1 LQLIQTLKPFKP
13 SNLKPNEVFRHRF
26 RFTQSDVIRF
36 AEVSGDDNPLHLD
49 PDFAAQTIF
58 KKPILH
64 GFLGGSVFS
73 KIIGTQFPGYGS
85 IYLKQTMEFLRPMF
99 VDTEYEAVFTITAI
113 NPERHTAD
121 MTTEIIDV
129 ETGKTTTRGEAT
141 VMNREKF

>member
-1 LQLIQTLKPFKP
+1 M
-13 SNLKPNEVFRHRF
+13 NLSLGTTFRHRF
-26 RFTQSDVIRF
+26 RFTQDDVVKF
-36 AEVSGDDNPLHLD
+36 ANVSGDDNPLHLD
-49 PDFAAQTIF
+49 PEFAAQTIF
-58 KKPILH
+58 KRPILH

-99 VDTEYEAVFTITAI
+99 VDTDYEAVFTITAI

-121 MTTEIIDV
+121 LTTEIIDV
-129 ETGKTTTRGEAT
+129 ETGKVTTRGEAT

>member
-1 LQLIQTLKPFKP
+1 MEQSFC
-13 SNLKPNEVFRHRF
+13 HRF
-26 RFTQSDVIRF
+26 RFTQPDVVKF

-49 PDFAAQTIF
+49 PEFAAQTIF
-58 KKPILH
+58 KKPIMH

-99 VDTEYEAVFTITAI
+99 VDTDYEAVFTITAI

-121 MTTEIIDV
+121 MITEIIDL
-129 ETGKTTTRGEAT
+129 ETGKPTTRGEAT

>member
-1 LQLIQTLKPFKP
+1 M
-13 SNLKPNEVFRHRF
+13 NLSLGTTFRHRF
-26 RFTQSDVIRF
+26 RFTQDDVVKF
-36 AEVSGDDNPLHLD
+36 ANVSGDDNPLHLD
-49 PDFAAQTIF
+49 PEFAAQTIF
-58 KKPILH
+58 KRPILH

-99 VDTEYEAVFTITAI
+99 VDTDYEAVFTITAV

-121 MTTEIIDV
+121 LTTEIIDV
-129 ETGKTTTRGEAT
+129 ETGKVTTRGEAT

>member
-1 LQLIQTLKPFKP
+1 MLLAAHFQLSTLNFT
-13 SNLKPNEVFRHRF
+13 LNEVFRHRF
-26 RFTQSDVIRF
+26 RFTQADVVKF

-49 PDFAAQTIF
+49 AEFAAQTIF
-58 KKPILH
+58 KRPIIH

-99 VDTEYEAVFTITAI
+99 VDTDYEAVFTITAI

-121 MTTEIIDV
+121 LTTEITDV
-129 ETGKTTTRGEAT
+129 ETGKITTRGEAT

>member
-1 LQLIQTLKPFKP
+1 M
-13 SNLKPNEVFRHRF
+13 EHVFRHRF
-26 RFTQSDVIRF
+26 RFTQADVLKF

-85 IYLKQTMEFLRPMF
+85 IYLKQSMEFLRPMF
-99 VDTEYEAVFTITAI
+99 VDMDYEAVFTIKSI
-113 NPERHTAD
+113 NFERHTAE
-121 MTTEIIDV
+121 MTTELIDL
-129 ETGKTTTRGEAT
+129 ETGKVTTRGEAT
-141 VMNREKF
+141 VMNREKFV

>member
-1 LQLIQTLKPFKP
+1 M
-13 SNLKPNEVFRHRF
+13 NLSLGTTFRHRF
-26 RFTQSDVIRF
+26 RFTQDDVVKF
-36 AEVSGDDNPLHLD
+36 ANVSGDDNPLHLD
-49 PDFAAQTIF
+49 PEFAAQTIF
-58 KKPILH
+58 KRPILH

-99 VDTEYEAVFTITAI
+99 VDTDYEAVFTISAI

-121 MTTEIIDV
+121 LTTEIIDV
-129 ETGKTTTRGEAT
+129 ETGKVTTRGEAT

>member
-1 LQLIQTLKPFKP
+1 MNLQTDA
-13 SNLKPNEVFRHRF
+13 VFRHRF
-26 RFTQSDVIRF
+26 RFTQPDVVKF

-49 PDFAAQTIF
+49 PEFAAQTIF

-99 VDTEYEAVFTITAI
+99 VDVDYEAVFTIIAI

-121 MTTEIIDV
+121 LTTELIDV
-129 ETGKTTTRGEAT
+129 ATGKVTTRGEAT

>member
-1 LQLIQTLKPFKP
+1 MKLQDT
-13 SNLKPNEVFRHRF
+13 FRHRF
-26 RFTQSDVIRF
+26 RFTQPDVVRF

-49 PDFAAQTIF
+49 PHFAAQTIF

-99 VDTEYEAVFTITAI
+99 VDTDYEAVFTITAI
-113 NPERHTAD
+113 NPERHTAE
-121 MTTEIIDV
+121 MITEIIDV
-129 ETGKTTTRGEAT
+129 DTGKVTTRGEAT